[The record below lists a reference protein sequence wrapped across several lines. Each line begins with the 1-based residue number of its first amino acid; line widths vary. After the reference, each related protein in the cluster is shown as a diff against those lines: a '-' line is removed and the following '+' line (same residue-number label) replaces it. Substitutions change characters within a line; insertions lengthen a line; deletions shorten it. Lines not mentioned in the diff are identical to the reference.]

1 MINRKIE
8 KIKIQVKKLK
18 NEKLMTKLKLPFAS
32 DTSFKL
38 FNHKLFKYE
47 ILFITSS
54 FHYHLIF
61 ILLLI
66 GLG

>member
-18 NEKLMTKLKLPFAS
+18 NEKLMTKLKLPFAP

-38 FNHKLFKYE
+38 FDHKLFKYE
-47 ILFITSS
+47 ILFITSL